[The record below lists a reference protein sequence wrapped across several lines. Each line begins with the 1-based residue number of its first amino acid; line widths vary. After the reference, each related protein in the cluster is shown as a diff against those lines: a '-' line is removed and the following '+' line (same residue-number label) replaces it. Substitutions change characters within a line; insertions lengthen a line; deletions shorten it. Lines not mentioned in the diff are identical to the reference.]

1 MMINTRKILLL
12 SALLISASSITAPSY
27 AMNADEDVV
36 QAPRAIHAGIPGQLT
51 PDMIQDIRKNGS
63 FLTAAK
69 EYVLQN
75 PDQLDM
81 FENYLN
87 PDYSSLSFPRHL
99 SSYMDYSGLN
109 YYIQEAGGSRYPN
122 PNYDPARPE
131 ETGPEWIE
139 DAYSMELSR
148 LIFKE
153 QDPASAKLLAVA
165 PKVEEQEIGSGA
177 ASSVQVPMSSDSSSE
192 VDSDMAIKSLF
203 EQHGHDLPALQKAL
217 ADLWKKRP
225 FL

>member
-1 MMINTRKILLL
+1 MINTRKILLL
-12 SALLISASSITAPSY
+12 SALLMSASSITAPTY
-27 AMNADEDVV
+27 AMNADEDAV
-36 QAPRAIHAGIPGQLT
+36 QAPRVTHAQVPHELT
-51 PDMIQDIRKNGS
+51 PDMIPEIRKNGS

-75 PDQLDM
+75 TTEQLES
-81 FENYLN
+81 FASYLN
-87 PDYSSLSFPRHL
+87 PDQYYSFPRYQ
-99 SSYMDYSGLN
+99 SSYSDYNGLLN
-109 YYIQEAGGSRYPN
+109 YYIQESGCSRYPN

-153 QDPASAKLLAVA
+153 QDLAPAKPLAVA

-177 ASSVQVPMSSDSSSE
+177 ASSVQATMSNSSSE
-192 VDSDMAIKSLF
+192 GDARTMIIRSLTETYKSDP
-203 EQHGHDLPALQKAL
+203 EALGKAL
-217 ADLWKKRP
+217 AA
-225 FL
+225 FLANLK